1 MGLAE
6 DRIDTHTTE
15 KRTDHESACPAGTM
29 SAMDRLVRGWWMMG
43 IRGILALAFG
53 GAVLAWPR
61 LDFGAVVFLFG
72 CYALLDGI
80 WTLAAALRVSGKTLA
95 AWPVALEGL
104 VSMVLGGLIFG
115 WPFVPSPDIRFMA
128 FWGLATGVLELAIT
142 VRLPRET
149 AAHWFFGTAAVS
161 SLFLAMYLYALPHAV
176 NAAVARA
183 LGVYALIFGLAVLL
197 TAACFRSERRRVGRP
212 RSAEAGIR
220 ERLP

>member
-6 DRIDTHTTE
+6 DCIDTHTTE

-128 FWGLATGVLELAIT
+128 FWGLATG
-142 VRLPRET
+142 
-149 AAHWFFGTAAVS
+149 
-161 SLFLAMYLYALPHAV
+161 
-176 NAAVARA
+176 ARWPA
-183 LGVYALIFGLAVLL
+183 
-197 TAACFRSERRRVGRP
+197 SP
-212 RSAEAGIR
+212 
-220 ERLP
+220 